1 MLGIVGVLFL
11 VVVVVIILT
20 GIHDSR
26 R

>member
-20 GIHDSR
+20 GIYDSR